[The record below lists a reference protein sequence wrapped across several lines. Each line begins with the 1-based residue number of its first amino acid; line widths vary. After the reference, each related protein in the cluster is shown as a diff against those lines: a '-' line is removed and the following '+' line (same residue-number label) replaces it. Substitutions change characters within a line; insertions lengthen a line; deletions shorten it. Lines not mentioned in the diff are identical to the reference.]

1 MQYNVS
7 VGYDRRLT
15 DDEVLG
21 LQAWVESNLPSIS
34 SLGAYVYESRSTLGG
49 MSADDYQLLMRAL
62 CTPGALLP
70 ADVSAR
76 VLTMIIGGPNPGE
89 ATTYVGPNAEAVEI
103 QLLRKRRSALLR
115 ERRRVIDQLDAV
127 DGHIDDV
134 NTRIDVLIEH
144 ITKRRS
150 RKD

>member
-7 VGYDRRLT
+7 VGYDRHLT

-21 LQAWVESNLPSIS
+21 LQVWVESNLPS
-34 SLGAYVYESRSTLGG
+34 LGHINAYIYKDRSTLCG
-49 MSADDYQLLMRAL
+49 MDADDYQWLMRAL
-62 CTPGALLP
+62 GTPGALLP

-76 VLTMIIGGPNPGE
+76 VLTTIVGGPNPGG
-89 ATTYVGPNAEAVEI
+89 ATAYVGPNAEVVEI
-103 QLLRKRRSALLR
+103 KLLRKRRSALLR

-127 DGHIDDV
+127 DGRIDDL
-134 NTRIDVLIEH
+134 NTRIDVLIELL
-144 ITKRRS
+144 TERRC

>member
-1 MQYNVS
+1 MQYNVN

-15 DDEVLG
+15 DDEVLD
-21 LQAWVESNLPSIS
+21 LHVWVESNLPSIG

-49 MSADDYQLLMRAL
+49 MSADDYQQLMHAL
-62 CTPGALLP
+62 GTPGALLP

-89 ATTYVGPNAEAVEI
+89 ATTYVGPNAEVVEI
-103 QLLRKRRSALLR
+103 KLLRKRRSTLLR
-115 ERRRVIDQLDAV
+115 ERQRVIDQLDAV
-127 DGHIDDV
+127 DGRIDDT
-134 NTRIDVLIEH
+134 NARIDVLIELLTERH
-144 ITKRRS
+144 Y